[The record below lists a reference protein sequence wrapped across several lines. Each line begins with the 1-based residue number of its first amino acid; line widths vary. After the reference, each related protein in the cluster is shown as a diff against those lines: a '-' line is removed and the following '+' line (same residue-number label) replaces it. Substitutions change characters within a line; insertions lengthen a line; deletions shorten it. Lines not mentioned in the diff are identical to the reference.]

1 MEKKYSTGTFAKLAN
16 VTERTIRYYDKI
28 GLLKPS
34 FVMKNG
40 YRQYTDRDFL
50 KLQKIISLK
59 NLGFSISEIF
69 PMVSEDDSNSMKNS
83 INLQIDLINKRITHL
98 QVLKDCYDRYG
109 TD

>member
-40 YRQYTDRDFL
+40 YRQ
-50 KLQKIISLK
+50 
-59 NLGFSISEIF
+59 
-69 PMVSEDDSNSMKNS
+69 
-83 INLQIDLINKRITHL
+83 
-98 QVLKDCYDRYG
+98 
-109 TD
+109 